1 MTKEV
6 VMYDRK
12 TVSNHSSRV
21 RDFVNGHGDAD
32 VNQISAIGKA
42 RIEAQGFV
50 DLDDRT
56 LAQINYW
63 LRLAPAICMVWV
75 AIGTALSSAAI
86 LWALVPLA
94 ALGALLT
101 SHPFDV
107 LYNYGLRYL
116 VHSQRLPRYPLPRR
130 FGCLMATVMIA
141 GEAWSFQSGHPLFGY
156 ILGWSLVAAAS
167 ANVSIGF
174 CVPSYIYG
182 MVFGKPSPCAS
193 VKCP

>member
-1 MTKEV
+1 VK
-6 VMYDRK
+6 
-12 TVSNHSSRV
+12 
-21 RDFVNGHGDAD
+21 
-32 VNQISAIGKA
+32 QISAIAKA

-56 LAQINYW
+56 LAQIDYW
-63 LRLAPAICMVWV
+63 LRLSPAICMVWV
-75 AIGTALSSAAI
+75 AIGTVLNSPMI

-101 SHPFDV
+101 RHPFDV
-107 LYNYGLRYL
+107 LYNYGFRYL
-116 VHSQRLPRYPLPRR
+116 VHGPSLPTYSLPRR
-130 FGCLMATVMIA
+130 FACLMATVIIA
-141 GEAWSFQSGHPLFGY
+141 GGAWSFQSGHLLVGH

-182 MVFGKPSPCAS
+182 VVFGKPSPCAS
-193 VKCP
+193 AKCP

>member
-1 MTKEV
+1 M
-6 VMYDRK
+6 
-12 TVSNHSSRV
+12 
-21 RDFVNGHGDAD
+21 
-32 VNQISAIGKA
+32 NQISATGKA

-50 DLDDRT
+50 DFDDRT

-86 LWALVPLA
+86 LWALVPFA

-116 VHSQRLPRYPLPRR
+116 VHGPRLPRYPLPRR
-130 FGCLMATVMIA
+130 FACLIVTVMITA
-141 GEAWSFQSGHPLFGY
+141 EAWSFQSGHLLVGQ

-174 CVPSYIYG
+174 CVPSFIYG
-182 MVFGKPSPCAS
+182 LVFKKPASCAI
-193 VKCP
+193 VKCS